1 MRRRTRQSRS
11 ISPTL
16 RRPVPVGAAGREE
29 ASVFMASILA
39 KGVRQAITSEV
50 RRRLRTADNEYM
62 KTLGKRRRGI

>member
-1 MRRRTRQSRS
+1 
-11 ISPTL
+11 
-16 RRPVPVGAAGREE
+16 
-29 ASVFMASILA
+29 MASILA